1 MARFQEIALDLIVV
15 PERIRPVDDEHAKA
29 LAQSM
34 ARERL
39 MNPITVRHTPNAK
52 EGNYTLI
59 AGAHRLRA
67 AELLG
72 YSDIDAV
79 VVQADKD
86 NAALLEVAENLFR
99 NELSVIDRALFVQ
112 TYRELWEKKY
122 GEIKRGGDGSNQYK
136 VKKEQFGQVDRI
148 AQTNEDASSNDSETG
163 GEVDKV
169 AKGKHYPLPKDGSA
183 DYHETGGEGDK
194 KSKDQVVPLIGGEQL
209 GQVDPIAKMSNS
221 ANFAQLHDEEQLG
234 KHYPFA
240 EHVAD
245 RIGLSKRAVHYL
257 TKIAQHLQPE
267 LRSVLRGT
275 ALADNQT
282 QLLKLA
288 KMEPVAQRR
297 VAIALQQVEGDLRRA
312 VDLVNG
318 INIPPKVN
326 EQERVFAQLLGV
338 WQRADAQTRARFYD
352 YLNKQSGEGQA

>member
-1 MARFQEIALDLIVV
+1 
-15 PERIRPVDDEHAKA
+15 
-29 LAQSM
+29 
-34 ARERL
+34 

-79 VVQADKD
+79 VVQADKE

-122 GEIKRGGDGSNQYK
+122 GEIQRGGD
-136 VKKEQFGQVDRI
+136 R
-148 AQTNEDASSNDSETG
+148 
-163 GEVDKV
+163 
-169 AKGKHYPLPKDGSA
+169 
-183 DYHETGGEGDK
+183 
-194 KSKDQVVPLIGGEQL
+194 KSKVQVAPLIGGDAHLKQL
-209 GQVDPIAKMSNS
+209 GQVDPIAQMEGEDGKRRTLS
-221 ANFAQLHDEEQLG
+221 FA
-234 KHYPFA
+234 K
-240 EHVAD
+240 HVAD
-245 RIGLSKRAVHYL
+245 RIGFSQDVVKRL
-257 TKIAQHLQPE
+257 NCIAQHLQPE

-275 ALADNQT
+275 ALADNQA

-318 INIPPKVN
+318 INTPPQIN
-326 EQERVFAQLLGV
+326 EQERIFAQLLGV
-338 WQRADAQTRARFYD
+338 WQRADAQTKARFYD
-352 YLNKQSGEGQA
+352 YLNKQSGEVLS

>member
-1 MARFQEIALDLIVV
+1 MMAQFQEVALDLIVV

-34 ARERL
+34 AREGL

-72 YSDIDAV
+72 YSEIDAV
-79 VVQADKD
+79 VVQADKE

-122 GEIKRGGDGSNQYK
+122 GEIKVGGDRKSKGKLYPLIGG
-136 VKKEQFGQVDRI
+136 EQFGQVDRI
-148 AQTNEDASSNDSETG
+148 AQTNEDASSNDNKIGCEG
-163 GEVDKV
+163 DKV
-169 AKGKHYPLPKDGSA
+169 AKG
-183 DYHETGGEGDK
+183 
-194 KSKDQVVPLIGGEQL
+194 
-209 GQVDPIAKMSNS
+209 QVDPLPNDGDLNGKMQSLH
-221 ANFAQLHDEEQLG
+221 FAT
-234 KHYPFA
+234 
-240 EHVAD
+240 HVAD
-245 RIGLSKRAVHYL
+245 RIGLSKESVKLLNR
-257 TKIAQHLQPE
+257 IAQHLQPE
-267 LRSVLRGT
+267 LRAVLRGT
-275 ALADNQT
+275 ALADNQA

-288 KMEPVAQRR
+288 KMEPVSQRR

-318 INIPPKVN
+318 VNTPPQVN
-326 EQERVFAQLLGV
+326 EQERIFAQLLGG

-352 YLNKQSGEGQA
+352 YLNKQSGEEQA

>member
-1 MARFQEIALDLIVV
+1 MAQFQKFALDVIVV

-34 ARERL
+34 AREGL

-72 YSDIDAV
+72 YSKINAV

-122 GEIKRGGDGSNQYK
+122 GEIQRGGDHGNQYTK
-136 VKKEQFGQVDRI
+136 
-148 AQTNEDASSNDSETG
+148 
-163 GEVDKV
+163 DKV
-169 AKGKHYPLPKDGSA
+169 AKVQVAPLPNDG
-183 DYHETGGEGDK
+183 D
-194 KSKDQVVPLIGGEQL
+194 L
-209 GQVDPIAKMSNS
+209 N
-221 ANFAQLHDEEQLG
+221 G
-234 KHYPFA
+234 KGTVLSFA

-245 RIGLSKRAVHYL
+245 RIGFSQDVVKRL
-257 TKIAQHLQPE
+257 NCIAQHLQPE

-275 ALADNQT
+275 ALADNQA
-282 QLLKLA
+282 QLLNLA
-288 KMEPVAQRR
+288 EMEPVSQRR

-318 INIPPKVN
+318 VNTPPQIN
-326 EQERVFAQLLGV
+326 EQERIFAQLLGV

-352 YLNKQSGEGQA
+352 YLNKQSGEEQA

>member
-1 MARFQEIALDLIVV
+1 MAQFQKLALDVIVV

-34 ARERL
+34 AREGL

-122 GEIKRGGDGSNQYK
+122 GEIKVGGDRKS
-136 VKKEQFGQVDRI
+136 
-148 AQTNEDASSNDSETG
+148 
-163 GEVDKV
+163 
-169 AKGKHYPLPKDGSA
+169 KGKHYPLPNDGSSEH
-183 DYHETGGEGDK
+183 HETGCEGDE
-194 KSKDQVVPLIGGEQL
+194 KSKGQLVPLIGGEQL
-209 GQVDPIAKMSNS
+209 GQVVPISYT
-221 ANFAQLHDEEQLG
+221 DEESG
-234 KHYPFA
+234 KGTVYSFA

-245 RIGLSKRAVHYL
+245 RIGLSSKSVRRL
-257 TKIAQHLQPE
+257 NSIARHLQPE

-275 ALADNQT
+275 ALADNQA

-297 VAIALQQVEGDLRRA
+297 VAVALQQVEGDLRRA

-318 INIPPKVN
+318 VNTPPQIN
-326 EQERVFAQLLGV
+326 EQERIFAQLLGV
-338 WQRADAQTRARFYD
+338 WQRADAQTKARFCD
-352 YLNKQSGEGQA
+352 YLARERGEEQA

>member
-34 ARERL
+34 AREGL

-52 EGNYTLI
+52 EGHYTLI

-72 YSDIDAV
+72 YSAIEAV
-79 VVQADKD
+79 VVQADKE

-122 GEIKRGGDGSNQYK
+122 GEIQRGGDHGNQYTK
-136 VKKEQFGQVDRI
+136 
-148 AQTNEDASSNDSETG
+148 
-163 GEVDKV
+163 DKV
-169 AKGKHYPLPKDGSA
+169 VKVQVAPLPKDGSTEH
-183 DYHETGGEGDK
+183 HETGGEGDE
-194 KSKDQVVPLIGGEQL
+194 KSKVQL
-209 GQVDPIAKMSNS
+209 APIAQIEGKDGKGTVLS
-221 ANFAQLHDEEQLG
+221 FA
-234 KHYPFA
+234 K
-240 EHVAD
+240 HVAD
-245 RIGLSKRAVHYL
+245 RIGFSQDVVKRL
-257 TKIAQHLQPE
+257 NRIAQHLQPE

-275 ALADNQT
+275 ALADNQA

-288 KMEPVAQRR
+288 KMEPVAQRQ

-326 EQERVFAQLLGV
+326 EQERIFAQLLGV
-338 WQRADAQTRARFYD
+338 WQRADAQTRARFYA
-352 YLNKQSGEGQA
+352 YLNKQSGEEQA

>member
-1 MARFQEIALDLIVV
+1 MAQFQKLALDVIVV

-34 ARERL
+34 AREGL

-122 GEIKRGGDGSNQYK
+122 GEIQRGGD
-136 VKKEQFGQVDRI
+136 R
-148 AQTNEDASSNDSETG
+148 
-163 GEVDKV
+163 
-169 AKGKHYPLPKDGSA
+169 
-183 DYHETGGEGDK
+183 
-194 KSKDQVVPLIGGEQL
+194 KSKVQVAPLIGGDAHLKQL
-209 GQVDPIAKMSNS
+209 GQVDPIAQMEGEDGKRRTLS
-221 ANFAQLHDEEQLG
+221 FA
-234 KHYPFA
+234 K
-240 EHVAD
+240 HVAD
-245 RIGLSKRAVHYL
+245 RIGFSQDVVKRL
-257 TKIAQHLQPE
+257 NCIAQHLQPE

-275 ALADNQT
+275 ALADNQA

-297 VAIALQQVEGDLRRA
+297 VAIALQQVDGDLRRA
-312 VDLVNG
+312 IDLVNG
-318 INIPPKVN
+318 INTPPQIN
-326 EQERVFAQLLGV
+326 EQERIFAQLLGV
-338 WQRADAQTRARFYD
+338 WQRADAQTKARFYD
-352 YLNKQSGEGQA
+352 YLNKQSGEEQA

>member
-34 ARERL
+34 VREGL

-52 EGNYTLI
+52 GGNYTLI

-72 YSDIDAV
+72 YSEINAV

-112 TYRELWEKKY
+112 TYRKLWEKKY
-122 GEIKRGGDGSNQYK
+122 GEIKIGRN
-136 VKKEQFGQVDRI
+136 
-148 AQTNEDASSNDSETG
+148 
-163 GEVDKV
+163 
-169 AKGKHYPLPKDGSA
+169 
-183 DYHETGGEGDK
+183 K
-194 KSKDQVVPLIGGEQL
+194 KSKGNVYPLIGDDIHANQSANIAFWSADEKLDQL
-209 GQVDPIAKMSNS
+209 DPISETRNS
-221 ANFAQLHDEEQLG
+221 AKFALFHDEEQLVQVAPISHASGENG
-234 KHYPFA
+234 KGTVLSFA
-240 EHVAD
+240 KHVAD

-257 TKIAQHLQPE
+257 TKISQHLQPE
-267 LRSVLRGT
+267 LRAVLRGT
-275 ALADNQT
+275 ALADNQA

-312 VDLVNG
+312 FDLVNG
-318 INIPPKVN
+318 INTPPHIN
-326 EQERVFAQLLGV
+326 EQERIFAQLLGV
-338 WQRADAQTRARFYD
+338 WQRADAQTKARFCD
-352 YLNKQSGEGQA
+352 YLARERGEEQA

>member
-1 MARFQEIALDLIVV
+1 MAQFQKLSLAMIVV

-34 ARERL
+34 AREGL

-122 GEIKRGGDGSNQYK
+122 GEIKIGRNKKSKVQVAPIALKDSNTSSDHNEIACEGDGKSN
-136 VKKEQFGQVDRI
+136 GQVDR
-148 AQTNEDASSNDSETG
+148 
-163 GEVDKV
+163 
-169 AKGKHYPLPKDGSA
+169 
-183 DYHETGGEGDK
+183 
-194 KSKDQVVPLIGGEQL
+194 LIGGDGHLEKL
-209 GQVDPIAKMSNS
+209 DQVDPIFYTSEESGAKGITLCFS
-221 ANFAQLHDEEQLG
+221 
-234 KHYPFA
+234 K
-240 EHVAD
+240 HVAD
-245 RIGLSKRAVHYL
+245 RIGLSQVSVKRL
-257 TKIAQHLQPE
+257 NSIAQHLQPE
-267 LRSVLRGT
+267 LRAVLRGT
-275 ALADNQT
+275 ALADNQA

-297 VAIALQQVEGDLRRA
+297 VAVALQQNEGDLRRA

-318 INIPPKVN
+318 INISPQIN
-326 EQERVFAQLLGV
+326 EQERIFAQLLGV
-338 WQRADAQTRARFYD
+338 WQRADAQTKARFCD
-352 YLNKQSGEGQA
+352 YLARERGEVVS

>member
-34 ARERL
+34 AREGL

-52 EGNYTLI
+52 EGHYTLI

-72 YSDIDAV
+72 YSAIDAV
-79 VVQADKD
+79 VVQADKE

-122 GEIKRGGDGSNQYK
+122 GEIQRGGDHGNQYTK
-136 VKKEQFGQVDRI
+136 
-148 AQTNEDASSNDSETG
+148 
-163 GEVDKV
+163 DKV
-169 AKGKHYPLPKDGSA
+169 AKG
-183 DYHETGGEGDK
+183 
-194 KSKDQVVPLIGGEQL
+194 
-209 GQVDPIAKMSNS
+209 QVDPLPNDGDLNGKVQSLHFAK
-221 ANFAQLHDEEQLG
+221 
-234 KHYPFA
+234 
-240 EHVAD
+240 HVAD

-257 TKIAQHLQPE
+257 TKISQHLQPE

-275 ALADNQT
+275 ALADNQA

-352 YLNKQSGEGQA
+352 YLNKQSGEEQA

>member
-1 MARFQEIALDLIVV
+1 MAQFQKLALDLIVV

-34 ARERL
+34 AREGL

-122 GEIKRGGDGSNQYK
+122 GEIKVGGDHGNQYTK
-136 VKKEQFGQVDRI
+136 
-148 AQTNEDASSNDSETG
+148 
-163 GEVDKV
+163 DKV
-169 AKGKHYPLPKDGSA
+169 AKGQVVPLPKDGSSEH
-183 DYHETGGEGDK
+183 HETGCEGDE
-194 KSKDQVVPLIGGEQL
+194 KSKGQLVPLIGGETDFEKLVQL
-209 GQVDPIAKMSNS
+209 APISQTEVKGEKGTVLS
-221 ANFAQLHDEEQLG
+221 
-234 KHYPFA
+234 FA

-245 RIGLSKRAVHYL
+245 RIGLSSKSVRRL
-257 TKIAQHLQPE
+257 NNIAQHLQPE

-275 ALADNQT
+275 ALADNQA

-318 INIPPKVN
+318 VNTPPQIN
-326 EQERVFAQLLGV
+326 EQERIFAQLLGV
-338 WQRADAQTRARFYD
+338 WQRADAQTKARFCD
-352 YLNKQSGEGQA
+352 YLAREQGEEQA

>member
-1 MARFQEIALDLIVV
+1 MAQFQEIALDLIVV

-29 LAQSM
+29 FAQSM
-34 ARERL
+34 AREGL

-72 YSDIDAV
+72 YSEIDAV

-122 GEIKRGGDGSNQYK
+122 GEIKVGGDRKSKGK
-136 VKKEQFGQVDRI
+136 VYPLIGGDADFKQLGKVDPI
-148 AQTNEDASSNDSETG
+148 AQRDSNAASDHNKIGCEG
-163 GEVDKV
+163 DKV
-169 AKGKHYPLPKDGSA
+169 AKGKVYPLPKDGDLNGKGTVLSF
-183 DYHETGGEGDK
+183 
-194 KSKDQVVPLIGGEQL
+194 
-209 GQVDPIAKMSNS
+209 AK
-221 ANFAQLHDEEQLG
+221 
-234 KHYPFA
+234 
-240 EHVAD
+240 HVAD
-245 RIGLSKRAVHYL
+245 RIGLSKESIKLLNRISKY
-257 TKIAQHLQPE
+257 LQPE
-267 LRSVLRGT
+267 LRAVLRGT
-275 ALADNQT
+275 ALADNQA

-288 KMEPVAQRR
+288 KMEPVLQRR

-318 INIPPKVN
+318 VNTPPQIN
-326 EQERVFAQLLGV
+326 EQERIFAQLLGV
-338 WQRADAQTRARFYD
+338 WQRADAQTRARFCA
-352 YLNKQSGEGQA
+352 YLARERGEEQA

>member
-34 ARERL
+34 AREGL

-52 EGNYTLI
+52 EGHYTLI

-72 YSDIDAV
+72 YSAIEAV
-79 VVQADKD
+79 VVQADKE

-112 TYRELWEKKY
+112 TYRELWEKKF
-122 GEIKRGGDGSNQYK
+122 GEIKVGGDGSNQHK
-136 VKKEQFGQVDRI
+136 AKKEQLGKVYPI
-148 AQTNEDASSNDSETG
+148 AQISDNASSNDHETG
-163 GEVDKV
+163 CEGEKV
-169 AKGKHYPLPKDGSA
+169 AKGKLYPLPNDG
-183 DYHETGGEGDK
+183 DLNG
-194 KSKDQVVPLIGGEQL
+194 
-209 GQVDPIAKMSNS
+209 KMQSLH
-221 ANFAQLHDEEQLG
+221 FAT
-234 KHYPFA
+234 
-240 EHVAD
+240 HVAD
-245 RIGLSKRAVHYL
+245 RIGLSKESVKLLNR
-257 TKIAQHLQPE
+257 IAQHLQPE

-275 ALADNQT
+275 AFADNQA

-326 EQERVFAQLLGV
+326 EQERIFAQLLGV

-352 YLNKQSGEGQA
+352 YLNKQSGEEQA

>member
-1 MARFQEIALDLIVV
+1 MAQFQTLNLDLIVV

-34 ARERL
+34 AREGL

-52 EGNYTLI
+52 GGNYTLV

-67 AELLG
+67 AKLLG
-72 YSDIDAV
+72 YREIDAV

-112 TYRELWEKKY
+112 TYRDLWEKKY
-122 GEIKRGGDGSNQYK
+122 GEIQRGGDHGNQYTK
-136 VKKEQFGQVDRI
+136 
-148 AQTNEDASSNDSETG
+148 
-163 GEVDKV
+163 DKV
-169 AKGKHYPLPKDGSA
+169 AKGQLDPLPKDGSS
-183 DYHETGGEGDK
+183 DHNETGCEGDK
-194 KSKDQVVPLIGGEQL
+194 VAKGNVYPLPNDGDLNGKVQSL
-209 GQVDPIAKMSNS
+209 HFAK
-221 ANFAQLHDEEQLG
+221 
-234 KHYPFA
+234 
-240 EHVAD
+240 HVAD
-245 RIGLSKRAVHYL
+245 RIGLSKESVKLLNR
-257 TKIAQHLQPE
+257 ISQHLQPE
-267 LRSVLRGT
+267 LRAVLRGT
-275 ALADNQT
+275 ALADNQA

-318 INIPPKVN
+318 INTPPQIN
-326 EQERVFAQLLGV
+326 EQERIFAQLLGV
-338 WQRADAQTRARFYD
+338 WQRADAQTKARFCD
-352 YLNKQSGEGQA
+352 YLARERGEEQA

>member
-1 MARFQEIALDLIVV
+1 MGGACDGFVFTRNGQGGWIMARFQEIALDLIVV

-34 ARERL
+34 AREGL

-52 EGNYTLI
+52 EGHYTLI

-72 YSDIDAV
+72 YSAIDAV
-79 VVQADKD
+79 VVQADKE

-122 GEIKRGGDGSNQYK
+122 GEIQRGGDHGNQYTK
-136 VKKEQFGQVDRI
+136 
-148 AQTNEDASSNDSETG
+148 
-163 GEVDKV
+163 DKV
-169 AKGKHYPLPKDGSA
+169 AKG
-183 DYHETGGEGDK
+183 
-194 KSKDQVVPLIGGEQL
+194 
-209 GQVDPIAKMSNS
+209 QVDPLPNDGDLNGKVQSLHFAK
-221 ANFAQLHDEEQLG
+221 
-234 KHYPFA
+234 
-240 EHVAD
+240 HVAD

-257 TKIAQHLQPE
+257 TKISQHLQPE

-275 ALADNQT
+275 ALADNQA

-352 YLNKQSGEGQA
+352 YLNKQSGEEQA

>member
-1 MARFQEIALDLIVV
+1 MAQFQEISLDLIVV

-34 ARERL
+34 AREGL
-39 MNPITVRHTPNAK
+39 MNPITVRHTPNAR

-72 YSDIDAV
+72 YSKIDAV

-122 GEIKRGGDGSNQYK
+122 GEIKVGGDHGNQYTKDK
-136 VKKEQFGQVDRI
+136 VAKGQVVPLP
-148 AQTNEDASSNDSETG
+148 NDSSSEHHETG
-163 GEVDKV
+163 CEGDKV
-169 AKGKHYPLPKDGSA
+169 AKGKVYPLPN
-183 DYHETGGEGDK
+183 EGDLNGK
-194 KSKDQVVPLIGGEQL
+194 VQSLHF
-209 GQVDPIAKMSNS
+209 AK
-221 ANFAQLHDEEQLG
+221 
-234 KHYPFA
+234 
-240 EHVAD
+240 HVAD
-245 RIGLSKRAVHYL
+245 RIGLSKESVKLLNR
-257 TKIAQHLQPE
+257 ISQHLQPE

-275 ALADNQT
+275 ALADNQA

-288 KMEPVAQRR
+288 RMEPVSQRR

-318 INIPPKVN
+318 VNISPKVN
-326 EQERVFAQLLGV
+326 EQERIFAQLLGV
-338 WQRADAQTRARFYD
+338 WQRADAQTRARFCA
-352 YLNKQSGEGQA
+352 YLARERGEEQA

>member
-1 MARFQEIALDLIVV
+1 MAQFQKLALDVIVV

-34 ARERL
+34 AREGL

-122 GEIKRGGDGSNQYK
+122 GEIKRGGDGSNQHK
-136 VKKEQFGQVDRI
+136 VKKEQLGQVVPI
-148 AQTNEDASSNDSETG
+148 AQRDSNATSDHNKIGSEG
-163 GEVDKV
+163 DKV
-169 AKGKHYPLPKDGSA
+169 AKG
-183 DYHETGGEGDK
+183 
-194 KSKDQVVPLIGGEQL
+194 QVVPLPNDGDLNGKVQ
-209 GQVDPIAKMSNS
+209 S
-221 ANFAQLHDEEQLG
+221 LH
-234 KHYPFA
+234 FA

-245 RIGLSKRAVHYL
+245 RIGLSSKSVRRL
-257 TKIAQHLQPE
+257 NSIAQHLQPE

-275 ALADNQT
+275 ALADNQA

-318 INIPPKVN
+318 INTPPQIN

-338 WQRADAQTRARFYD
+338 WQRADAQTKARFYD
-352 YLNKQSGEGQA
+352 YLNKQSGEVLS

>member
-1 MARFQEIALDLIVV
+1 MAQFQKLALDVIVV

-34 ARERL
+34 AREGL

-122 GEIKRGGDGSNQYK
+122 GEIKVGGDHGNQYTKDKMAKGK
-136 VKKEQFGQVDRI
+136 VYPLPNDG
-148 AQTNEDASSNDSETG
+148 SSEHNETG
-163 GEVDKV
+163 CEGDKV
-169 AKGKHYPLPKDGSA
+169 AKVQVAPLPNDGDLNGKVQSL
-183 DYHETGGEGDK
+183 HF
-194 KSKDQVVPLIGGEQL
+194 
-209 GQVDPIAKMSNS
+209 AK
-221 ANFAQLHDEEQLG
+221 
-234 KHYPFA
+234 
-240 EHVAD
+240 HVAD

-257 TKIAQHLQPE
+257 TKISQHLQPE

-275 ALADNQT
+275 ALADNQA

-318 INIPPKVN
+318 VNTPPQIN
-326 EQERVFAQLLGV
+326 EQERIFAQLLGV
-338 WQRADAQTRARFYD
+338 WQRADAQTKARFCD
-352 YLNKQSGEGQA
+352 YLARERGEEQA

>member
-34 ARERL
+34 AREGL

-52 EGNYTLI
+52 EGHYTLI

-72 YSDIDAV
+72 YSAIDAV
-79 VVQADKD
+79 VVQADKE

-122 GEIKRGGDGSNQYK
+122 GEIQRGGDHGNQYTKDK
-136 VKKEQFGQVDRI
+136 VAKGQVVPLPKDGS
-148 AQTNEDASSNDSETG
+148 AEHHETG
-163 GEVDKV
+163 GEGDKV
-169 AKGKHYPLPKDGSA
+169 AKGKHYPLPNDGDLNGKVQSL
-183 DYHETGGEGDK
+183 HF
-194 KSKDQVVPLIGGEQL
+194 
-209 GQVDPIAKMSNS
+209 AK
-221 ANFAQLHDEEQLG
+221 
-234 KHYPFA
+234 
-240 EHVAD
+240 HVAD
-245 RIGLSKRAVHYL
+245 RIGLSKESVKLLNR
-257 TKIAQHLQPE
+257 IAQHLQPE

-275 ALADNQT
+275 ALADNQA

-326 EQERVFAQLLGV
+326 EQERVFAQLLSV
-338 WQRADAQTRARFYD
+338 WQRADAQTRARFYA
-352 YLNKQSGEGQA
+352 YLNKQSGEEQA

>member
-1 MARFQEIALDLIVV
+1 MAQFQKLALDVIVV

-34 ARERL
+34 AREGL

-122 GEIKRGGDGSNQYK
+122 GEIKVGGDRKSKGKHYPLIGGNQYTK
-136 VKKEQFGQVDRI
+136 
-148 AQTNEDASSNDSETG
+148 
-163 GEVDKV
+163 DKV
-169 AKGKHYPLPKDGSA
+169 AKGKVYPLPNDSSSEH
-183 DYHETGGEGDK
+183 HETGCEGDE
-194 KSKDQVVPLIGGEQL
+194 KSKVQVAPLIGGDAHLKQL
-209 GQVDPIAKMSNS
+209 GQVDPIAQMEGEDGKRRTLS
-221 ANFAQLHDEEQLG
+221 FA
-234 KHYPFA
+234 K
-240 EHVAD
+240 HVAD
-245 RIGLSKRAVHYL
+245 RIGFSQDVVKRL
-257 TKIAQHLQPE
+257 NCIAQHLQPE

-275 ALADNQT
+275 ALADNQA

-297 VAIALQQVEGDLRRA
+297 VAIALQQVDGDLRRA

-318 INIPPKVN
+318 VNTPPQIN
-326 EQERVFAQLLGV
+326 EQERIFAQLLGV
-338 WQRADAQTRARFYD
+338 WQRADAQTKARFYD
-352 YLNKQSGEGQA
+352 YLNKQSGEVLS

>member
-1 MARFQEIALDLIVV
+1 MAQFQKLALDVIVV

-29 LAQSM
+29 LAQSIV
-34 ARERL
+34 REGL

-122 GEIKRGGDGSNQYK
+122 GEIKVGRN
-136 VKKEQFGQVDRI
+136 
-148 AQTNEDASSNDSETG
+148 
-163 GEVDKV
+163 
-169 AKGKHYPLPKDGSA
+169 
-183 DYHETGGEGDK
+183 K
-194 KSKDQVVPLIGGEQL
+194 KSKVQVAPLIGSETDFEKLVQLAPISQTEVKGEKGTVL
-209 GQVDPIAKMSNS
+209 SFSK
-221 ANFAQLHDEEQLG
+221 
-234 KHYPFA
+234 
-240 EHVAD
+240 HVAD
-245 RIGLSKRAVHYL
+245 RIGFSQDVVKRL
-257 TKIAQHLQPE
+257 NNIAQHLQPE

-275 ALADNQT
+275 ALADNQA

-297 VAIALQQVEGDLRRA
+297 VAVALQQVEGDLRRA

-318 INIPPKVN
+318 INTPPQIN
-326 EQERVFAQLLGV
+326 EQERIFAQLLGV
-338 WQRADAQTRARFYD
+338 WQRA
-352 YLNKQSGEGQA
+352 

>member
-1 MARFQEIALDLIVV
+1 MAQFQEVALDLIVV

-34 ARERL
+34 AREGL

-72 YSDIDAV
+72 YSEIDAV
-79 VVQADKD
+79 VVQADKE

-122 GEIKRGGDGSNQYK
+122 GEIKVGGDRKSKGKLYPLIGG
-136 VKKEQFGQVDRI
+136 EQFGQVDRI
-148 AQTNEDASSNDSETG
+148 AQTNEDASSNDNKIGCEG
-163 GEVDKV
+163 DKV
-169 AKGKHYPLPKDGSA
+169 AKG
-183 DYHETGGEGDK
+183 
-194 KSKDQVVPLIGGEQL
+194 
-209 GQVDPIAKMSNS
+209 QVDPLPNDGDLNGKMQSLH
-221 ANFAQLHDEEQLG
+221 FAT
-234 KHYPFA
+234 
-240 EHVAD
+240 HVAD
-245 RIGLSKRAVHYL
+245 RIGLSKESVKLLNR
-257 TKIAQHLQPE
+257 IAQHLQPE
-267 LRSVLRGT
+267 LRAVLRGT
-275 ALADNQT
+275 ALADNQA

-288 KMEPVAQRR
+288 KMEPVSQRR

-318 INIPPKVN
+318 VNTPPQVN
-326 EQERVFAQLLGV
+326 EQERIFAQLLGG

-352 YLNKQSGEGQA
+352 YLNKQSGEEQA

>member
-1 MARFQEIALDLIVV
+1 QKLALDVIVV

-34 ARERL
+34 AREGL

-122 GEIKRGGDGSNQYK
+122 GEIKVGRN
-136 VKKEQFGQVDRI
+136 
-148 AQTNEDASSNDSETG
+148 
-163 GEVDKV
+163 
-169 AKGKHYPLPKDGSA
+169 
-183 DYHETGGEGDK
+183 K
-194 KSKDQVVPLIGGEQL
+194 KSKVQVAPLIGGETDFEKLVQLAPISQRDSNATSDHNKIGSEGDEKSKGQLVPLIGGEQL
-209 GQVDPIAKMSNS
+209 GQVVPIAQMEGEDGKRRTLS
-221 ANFAQLHDEEQLG
+221 FA
-234 KHYPFA
+234 K
-240 EHVAD
+240 HVAD
-245 RIGLSKRAVHYL
+245 RIGFSQDVVKRL
-257 TKIAQHLQPE
+257 NCIAQHLQPE

-275 ALADNQT
+275 ALADNQA

-318 INIPPKVN
+318 INTPPQIN
-326 EQERVFAQLLGV
+326 EQERIFAQLLGV
-338 WQRADAQTRARFYD
+338 WQRADAQTKARFCD
-352 YLNKQSGEGQA
+352 YLARERGEEQA

>member
-1 MARFQEIALDLIVV
+1 MAQFQKLALDVIVV

-34 ARERL
+34 AREGL

-122 GEIKRGGDGSNQYK
+122 GEIQRGGDHGNQYTK
-136 VKKEQFGQVDRI
+136 
-148 AQTNEDASSNDSETG
+148 
-163 GEVDKV
+163 DKV
-169 AKGKHYPLPKDGSA
+169 AKGKVYPLPKDGSSEHNETGCEGDKVA
-183 DYHETGGEGDK
+183 KVQVAPLPKEGFSEHHETGCEGDK
-194 KSKDQVVPLIGGEQL
+194 VAK
-209 GQVDPIAKMSNS
+209 GQVDPIAQMEGEDGKVQSLH
-221 ANFAQLHDEEQLG
+221 FA
-234 KHYPFA
+234 K
-240 EHVAD
+240 HVAD

-257 TKIAQHLQPE
+257 TKISQHLQPE

-275 ALADNQT
+275 ALADNQA

-297 VAIALQQVEGDLRRA
+297 VAIALQQVDGDLRRA

-318 INIPPKVN
+318 VNTPPQIN

-338 WQRADAQTRARFYD
+338 WQRADAQTRARFCA
-352 YLNKQSGEGQA
+352 YLARERGEVLS

>member
-1 MARFQEIALDLIVV
+1 MAQFQKLALDVIVV

-34 ARERL
+34 AREGL

-52 EGNYTLI
+52 ESNYTLI

-67 AELLG
+67 AELLD

-112 TYRELWEKKY
+112 IYRELWEKKY
-122 GEIKRGGDGSNQYK
+122 GEIQRGGDGSNQYK

-148 AQTNEDASSNDSETG
+148 AQTNEGASSNDNETAG
-163 GEVDKV
+163 AGDKV
-169 AKGKHYPLPKDGSA
+169 AKVQVAPLPNDGDLNGKVQGLHFA
-183 DYHETGGEGDK
+183 KH
-194 KSKDQVVPLIGGEQL
+194 VV
-209 GQVDPIAKMSNS
+209 
-221 ANFAQLHDEEQLG
+221 
-234 KHYPFA
+234 
-240 EHVAD
+240 D
-245 RIGLSKRAVHYL
+245 RIGLSEESVRRL
-257 TKIAQHLQPE
+257 NRIAQHLQPE

-275 ALADNQT
+275 ALADNQA

-326 EQERVFAQLLGV
+326 EQERVFAQLLSV
-338 WQRADAQTRARFYD
+338 WQRADAQTRAWFYD

>member
-34 ARERL
+34 AREGL

-52 EGNYTLI
+52 EGHYTLI

-72 YSDIDAV
+72 YSAIEAV
-79 VVQADKD
+79 VVQADKE

-122 GEIKRGGDGSNQYK
+122 GEIKRGGDGSNQHK
-136 VKKEQFGQVDRI
+136 TKKEQLVQLAPI
-148 AQTNEDASSNDSETG
+148 AQIEG
-163 GEVDKV
+163 
-169 AKGKHYPLPKDGSA
+169 KDGKGAVLSF
-183 DYHETGGEGDK
+183 
-194 KSKDQVVPLIGGEQL
+194 
-209 GQVDPIAKMSNS
+209 AK
-221 ANFAQLHDEEQLG
+221 
-234 KHYPFA
+234 
-240 EHVAD
+240 HVAD
-245 RIGLSKRAVHYL
+245 RIGFSQDVVKRL
-257 TKIAQHLQPE
+257 NRIAQHLQPE

-275 ALADNQT
+275 AFADNQA

-297 VAIALQQVEGDLRRA
+297 VAMALQQVEGDLRRA

-326 EQERVFAQLLGV
+326 EQERIFAQLLGV
-338 WQRADAQTRARFYD
+338 WQRADAQTRARFYA

>member
-1 MARFQEIALDLIVV
+1 MAQFQKLALDVIVV

-34 ARERL
+34 AREGL

-122 GEIKRGGDGSNQYK
+122 GEIQRGGD
-136 VKKEQFGQVDRI
+136 R
-148 AQTNEDASSNDSETG
+148 
-163 GEVDKV
+163 
-169 AKGKHYPLPKDGSA
+169 
-183 DYHETGGEGDK
+183 
-194 KSKDQVVPLIGGEQL
+194 KSKVQVAPLIGGDAHLKQL
-209 GQVDPIAKMSNS
+209 GQVDPIAQMEGEDGKRRTLS
-221 ANFAQLHDEEQLG
+221 FA
-234 KHYPFA
+234 K
-240 EHVAD
+240 HVAD
-245 RIGLSKRAVHYL
+245 RIGFSQDVVKRL
-257 TKIAQHLQPE
+257 NCIAQHLQPE

-275 ALADNQT
+275 ALADNQA

-318 INIPPKVN
+318 VNTPPQIN

-338 WQRADAQTRARFYD
+338 WQRADAQTKARFCD
-352 YLNKQSGEGQA
+352 YLARERGEELS

>member
-1 MARFQEIALDLIVV
+1 MAQFQKLALDVIVV

-34 ARERL
+34 AREGL

-72 YSDIDAV
+72 YSEIDAV

-122 GEIKRGGDGSNQYK
+122 GEIKVGGDGSNQHK

-148 AQTNEDASSNDSETG
+148 AHT
-163 GEVDKV
+163 
-169 AKGKHYPLPKDGSA
+169 
-183 DYHETGGEGDK
+183 
-194 KSKDQVVPLIGGEQL
+194 
-209 GQVDPIAKMSNS
+209 
-221 ANFAQLHDEEQLG
+221 DEESDKG
-234 KHYPFA
+234 VTFCFA
-240 EHVAD
+240 RHVAD
-245 RIGLSKRAVHYL
+245 RIGLSEESVRRLNRISKY
-257 TKIAQHLQPE
+257 LQPE
-267 LRSVLRGT
+267 LRAVLRGT
-275 ALADNQT
+275 ALADNQA

-318 INIPPKVN
+318 INTPPQIN

-338 WQRADAQTRARFYD
+338 WQRADAQTKARFYD
-352 YLNKQSGEGQA
+352 YLNKQSGEVLS

>member
-1 MARFQEIALDLIVV
+1 MAQFQKLALDVIVV

-34 ARERL
+34 AREGL

-122 GEIKRGGDGSNQYK
+122 GEIKVGGDRKS
-136 VKKEQFGQVDRI
+136 
-148 AQTNEDASSNDSETG
+148 
-163 GEVDKV
+163 
-169 AKGKHYPLPKDGSA
+169 KGKHYPLPNDGSSE
-183 DYHETGGEGDK
+183 HNETGCEGDE
-194 KSKDQVVPLIGGEQL
+194 KSKDQVDPLIGDEKL
-209 GQVDPIAKMSNS
+209 GQVVPISYT
-221 ANFAQLHDEEQLG
+221 DEENG
-234 KHYPFA
+234 KGTVLSFSK
-240 EHVAD
+240 HVAD
-245 RIGLSKRAVHYL
+245 RIGLSQVSVKRL
-257 TKIAQHLQPE
+257 NSIAQHLQPE

-275 ALADNQT
+275 ALADNQA

-312 VDLVNG
+312 IDLVNG
-318 INIPPKVN
+318 INTPPQIN
-326 EQERVFAQLLGV
+326 EQERIFAQLLGV
-338 WQRADAQTRARFYD
+338 WQRADAQTKARFCD
-352 YLNKQSGEGQA
+352 YLARERGEEQA

>member
-1 MARFQEIALDLIVV
+1 MAQFQKLALDVIVV
-15 PERIRPVDDEHAKA
+15 PKRIRPVDDEHAKA

-34 ARERL
+34 AREGL

-122 GEIKRGGDGSNQYK
+122 GEIQRGGDRKS
-136 VKKEQFGQVDRI
+136 
-148 AQTNEDASSNDSETG
+148 
-163 GEVDKV
+163 
-169 AKGKHYPLPKDGSA
+169 KGKHYPLIGGNQYTKDKVAKVQVAPLPNDGSSEH
-183 DYHETGGEGDK
+183 HEIGCEGDE
-194 KSKDQVVPLIGGEQL
+194 KSKVQVAPLIGGDAHLKQL
-209 GQVDPIAKMSNS
+209 GQVDPIAQMEGEDGKRRTLS
-221 ANFAQLHDEEQLG
+221 FA
-234 KHYPFA
+234 K
-240 EHVAD
+240 HVAD
-245 RIGLSKRAVHYL
+245 RIGFSQDVVKRL
-257 TKIAQHLQPE
+257 NCIAQHLQPE

-275 ALADNQT
+275 ALADNQA

-312 VDLVNG
+312 V
-318 INIPPKVN
+318 
-326 EQERVFAQLLGV
+326 
-338 WQRADAQTRARFYD
+338 
-352 YLNKQSGEGQA
+352 

>member
-1 MARFQEIALDLIVV
+1 MAQFQKLALDVIVV

-29 LAQSM
+29 LAQSIV
-34 ARERL
+34 REGL

-122 GEIKRGGDGSNQYK
+122 GEIKIGRN
-136 VKKEQFGQVDRI
+136 
-148 AQTNEDASSNDSETG
+148 
-163 GEVDKV
+163 
-169 AKGKHYPLPKDGSA
+169 
-183 DYHETGGEGDK
+183 K
-194 KSKDQVVPLIGGEQL
+194 KSKVQLAPLIDGDGHLEQL
-209 GQVDPIAKMSNS
+209 GQVDPIAQPSNS
-221 ANFAQLHDEEQLG
+221 ANIAQLHDEKKFGQVDRISHTDEDSG
-234 KHYPFA
+234 KEIAFCFA
-240 EHVAD
+240 KHVAD
-245 RIGLSKRAVHYL
+245 RIGFSQDVVKRL
-257 TKIAQHLQPE
+257 NCIAQHLQPE

-275 ALADNQT
+275 ALADNQA

-297 VAIALQQVEGDLRRA
+297 VAIALQQVDGDLRRA

-318 INIPPKVN
+318 VNTPPQIN

-338 WQRADAQTRARFYD
+338 WQRADAQTRARFCA
-352 YLNKQSGEGQA
+352 YLARERGEVLS

>member
-1 MARFQEIALDLIVV
+1 MAQFQKLALDVIVV

-34 ARERL
+34 AREGL

-122 GEIKRGGDGSNQYK
+122 GEIKVGGDRKS
-136 VKKEQFGQVDRI
+136 
-148 AQTNEDASSNDSETG
+148 
-163 GEVDKV
+163 
-169 AKGKHYPLPKDGSA
+169 KGKHY
-183 DYHETGGEGDK
+183 
-194 KSKDQVVPLIGGEQL
+194 PLIGGEQL
-209 GQVDPIAKMSNS
+209 GQVVPIAQRDSNATS
-221 ANFAQLHDEEQLG
+221 DHNKIECEGDKVAKVQVAPLPNDGDLNGKVQNLHFA
-234 KHYPFA
+234 K
-240 EHVAD
+240 HVAD
-245 RIGLSKRAVHYL
+245 RIGLSKESVKLLNRISKY
-257 TKIAQHLQPE
+257 LQPE

-275 ALADNQT
+275 ALADNQA

-318 INIPPKVN
+318 VNISPQIN
-326 EQERVFAQLLGV
+326 EQERIFAQLLGV
-338 WQRADAQTRARFYD
+338 WQRADAQTKARFCD
-352 YLNKQSGEGQA
+352 YLARERGEKQA

>member
-1 MARFQEIALDLIVV
+1 MAQFQKLALDVIVV

-34 ARERL
+34 AREGL

-79 VVQADKD
+79 VVQADKE

-122 GEIKRGGDGSNQYK
+122 GEIQRGGDHGNQYTKDKMAKGK
-136 VKKEQFGQVDRI
+136 VYPLPNDG
-148 AQTNEDASSNDSETG
+148 SSEHNETG
-163 GEVDKV
+163 CEGDKV
-169 AKGKHYPLPKDGSA
+169 AKGQLDPLPN
-183 DYHETGGEGDK
+183 EGELNGK
-194 KSKDQVVPLIGGEQL
+194 MQSLHF
-209 GQVDPIAKMSNS
+209 AK
-221 ANFAQLHDEEQLG
+221 
-234 KHYPFA
+234 
-240 EHVAD
+240 HVAD
-245 RIGLSKRAVHYL
+245 RIGLSKESVKLLNR
-257 TKIAQHLQPE
+257 ISQHLQPE

-275 ALADNQT
+275 ALADNQA

-318 INIPPKVN
+318 INTPPQIN

-338 WQRADAQTRARFYD
+338 WQRADAQTRARFCD
-352 YLNKQSGEGQA
+352 YLARERGEVLS